1 MRLISKLLCSALL
14 VSASMTASAYSS
26 LVVFGD
32 SLSDSGNNEAFFTS
46 QGYGALGDSQIVI
59 NNTYIPKFTYASG
72 VYSNG
77 PVWASQLANS
87 LGITGFAP
95 SWLGGTNYAY
105 GGARTYDDPEVI
117 AGLVKQKDQYLA
129 KLALTGST
137 ADATGLYVVAG
148 GGNNVR
154 DTLTAVGAAFAVGTE
169 ESLASIPGIIG
180 AAAMRFAQEIGN
192 IVDSLQLAGAKDIV
206 VWNAP
211 NLGITPAVN
220 ASGFGGLGTTISMT
234 FNQVLAGRLA
244 LETGVKT
251 FDLFGLAGQAAAN
264 GFTNTTD
271 ACGAV
276 NLACNTDMSKNLFWD
291 GIHPTTAA
299 HSLIAQNMYVTAV
312 PEPETLVLMVMG
324 IGLIALR
331 TRRRSAVL
339 QAA

>member
-1 MRLISKLLCSALL
+1 MSLISKLLCSALL
-14 VSASMTASAYSS
+14 VSVSMTASAYSS

-46 QGYGALGDSQIVI
+46 QGIGAVGDSQTVTG
-59 NNTYIPKFTYASG
+59 NTYIPRLTYASG

-77 PVWASQLANS
+77 PVWASQLAS
-87 LGITGFAP
+87 KLGVTGFAP
-95 SWLGGTNYAY
+95 SLLGGTNYAY
-105 GGARTYDDPEVI
+105 GGARTYEDPEVI

-129 KLALTGST
+129 KLTLTGST
-137 ADATGLYVVAG
+137 ADANGLYVVAG

-154 DTLTAVGAAFAVGTE
+154 DALTAVGAAFMVGTP
-169 ESLASIPGIIG
+169 ESLSSIPGIIG
-180 AAAMRFAQEIGN
+180 AAAVRFAQEIGS
-192 IVDSLQLAGAKDIV
+192 IVDSLQLVGAKDII

-220 ASGFGGLGTTISMT
+220 ASGFGALGTDISLT
-234 FNQVLAGRLA
+234 FNQVLAGRLS

-251 FDLFGLAGQAAAN
+251 FDLYGLAGSASAN
-264 GFTNTTD
+264 GFTNTKD

-276 NLACNTDMSKNLFWD
+276 NAACNPDMSKNLFWD

-299 HSLIAQNMYVTAV
+299 HTLIAQNMFVTAV
-312 PEPETLVLMVMG
+312 PEPETLILMVMG

-331 TRRRSAVL
+331 TRRRTAEL

>member
-1 MRLISKLLCSALL
+1 MRLISKLLCSAVL
-14 VSASMTASAYSS
+14 VSASMAASAYSS

-32 SLSDSGNNEAFFTS
+32 SLSDSGNNEAIFTS
-46 QGYGALGDSQIVI
+46 LGIGTLGDSQII
-59 NNTYIPKFTYASG
+59 TGNSYIPELTYASG

-77 PVWASQLANS
+77 PVWASQLASS
-87 LGITGFAP
+87 LGIAGFAP
-95 SWLGGTNYAY
+95 SLLGGTNYAF
-105 GGARTYDDPEVI
+105 GGARTYEVAGI
-117 AGLVKQKDQYLA
+117 YSGLVGQKDEYLA
-129 KLALTGST
+129 KLAATSST

-154 DTLTAVGAAFAVGTE
+154 DTLTAVGAAFMAGNFG
-169 ESLASIPGIIG
+169 SINGIITS
-180 AAAMRFAQEIGN
+180 AASRFALDIGN
-192 IVDSLQLAGAKDIV
+192 IVDSLQGAGAKDII

-220 ASGFGGLGTTISMT
+220 ASGFGYYGTLISKT
-234 FNQVLAGRLA
+234 FNDVLAGKLA
-244 LETGVKT
+244 SETGVKT

-276 NLACNTDMSKNLFWD
+276 NPACNTDMSKNLFWD

-331 TRRRSAVL
+331 TRRRTAEL